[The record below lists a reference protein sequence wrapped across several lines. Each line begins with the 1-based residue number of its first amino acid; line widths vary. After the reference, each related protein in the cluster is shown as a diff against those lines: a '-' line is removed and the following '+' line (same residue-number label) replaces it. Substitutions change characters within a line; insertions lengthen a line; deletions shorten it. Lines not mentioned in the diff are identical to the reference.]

1 MPTNR
6 KNQRAVTR
14 LAAIGRFALLALAL
28 NFTALPSGA
37 LAKERV
43 EVLASTNPGGAPD
56 VIARVVTDILN
67 AEGFQAVTRNVPGAN
82 GEVAIRSL
90 LNGTAEGLTL
100 MVAQSSI
107 VAINPHVYDRPEKEL
122 WRHAPPLLFIGR
134 NSANFLLVADGSVGT
149 LGDLIS
155 KKKREG
161 APVRFGT
168 PGIGSFP
175 HLMLEEILVRK
186 GAVERLHIPYK
197 SANEALQGLVAG
209 DTDIVISGTAALPLL
224 SSGRL
229 HPVAIA
235 GDRVSPKYPAA
246 PPLGLE
252 FKGLNFTPWFA
263 LFANARTTPQEQLR
277 IRNLL
282 QAQLGQAKYRE
293 RLTSAGVD
301 VEFLDESRLIP
312 EMKREW
318 DFFKL
323 MVERLKI
330 ERQ

>member
-14 LAAIGRFALLALAL
+14 LAALGRFALLALAL

-56 VIARVVTDILN
+56 VIARVIADILN
-67 AEGFQAVTRNVPGAN
+67 ADGFQAVTRNIPGAN
-82 GEVAIRSL
+82 GEVAIRGL
-90 LNGTAEGLTL
+90 LNGAAEGLTL

-107 VAINPHVYDRPEKEL
+107 VAINPHIYGRTEKEL
-122 WRHAPPLLFIGR
+122 WRHAQPLLFIGR
-134 NSANFLLVADGSVGT
+134 SSANFLLVADGSVRT
-149 LGDLIS
+149 LGDLIA
-155 KKKREG
+155 KKMREG
-161 APVRFGT
+161 APLRYGT

-186 GAVERLHIPYK
+186 GSVERIHVPYK

-224 SSGRL
+224 SSGRV
-229 HPVAIA
+229 HPVAVA

-246 PPLGLE
+246 SPLGLE

-263 LFANARTTPQEQLR
+263 LFANPRTSPQEQLR
-277 IRNLL
+277 IRSLL
-282 QAQLGQAKYRE
+282 QAQLGQAKHRE
-293 RLTSAGVD
+293 RLASAGVD
-301 VEFLDESRLIP
+301 VEFLDEAQLIP

-330 ERQ
+330 DRQ